1 MSRENVEIAQ
11 AAFAAWNL
19 GDMDALRELY
29 DPDAIARPLENS
41 LDQGLAVGRDAILRQ
56 FERTREALD
65 HDVLEPVTE
74 FTAIADHVVVRYL
87 WQGTGH
93 GPDMNMD
100 MTLIY
105 TIRRG
110 RIFEVEFFWDYAEAL
125 EAVGLRE

>member
-29 DPDAIARPLENS
+29 DPDAIARPLENW
-41 LDQGLAVGRDAILRQ
+41 LDGGLAVGRDAILRQ
-56 FERTREALD
+56 FERIREALD

-105 TIRRG
+105 TIRRS